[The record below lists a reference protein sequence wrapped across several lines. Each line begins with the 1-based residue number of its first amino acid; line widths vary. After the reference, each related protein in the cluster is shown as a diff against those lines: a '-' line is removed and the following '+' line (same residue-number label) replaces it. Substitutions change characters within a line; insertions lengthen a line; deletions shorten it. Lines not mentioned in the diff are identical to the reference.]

1 VARNFRLSAS
11 AWKTLMS
18 SNESNPLHAHSE
30 ALAAIVERVGASTVA
45 VLGRR
50 DAVASG
56 VAWRP
61 GLVVTAAHAFRRTPA
76 AVTLVGA
83 GGTSIGAALVGMDSS
98 TDIALFR
105 AADESAL
112 PAADLG
118 DAAALKAGHTVVAVG
133 RSSDGDV
140 VASQGIVNCAGG
152 PWQTWLGGHVD
163 RLIRLDG
170 GVYDGLSGAPV
181 ADTRGAVVGIATAA
195 LSRSYGMVVP
205 ASTVTRVVDALLA
218 HGRVARA
225 WLGIG
230 AQSVPLPDAPAPA
243 AAAASAP
250 ASFGLL
256 VTSLVGGGPAQKAG
270 LMVGD
275 ILFSAAGQAAA
286 DLRELRDAL
295 ASHIGRSVRLG
306 VLRGGKP
313 LDLQATVG
321 EWPLERRWC

>member
-1 VARNFRLSAS
+1 
-11 AWKTLMS
+11 MS
-18 SNESNPLHAHSE
+18 SHDTNSLHAHSE
-30 ALAAIVERVGASTVA
+30 ALAAVVERVGASAVA
-45 VLGRR
+45 VQGRR
-50 DAVASG
+50 EAVASG
-56 VAWRP
+56 VCWRP

-83 GGTSIGAALVGMDSS
+83 GGSSVDAALVGIDSS

-105 AADESAL
+105 LGDTNAVAAAS
-112 PAADLG
+112 LG
-118 DAAALKAGHTVVAVG
+118 DAAALKAGHTVIAVG
-133 RSSDGDV
+133 RSGDGDTI
-140 VASQGIVNCAGG
+140 ASQGIVNRAGG

-195 LSRSYGMVVP
+195 MSRSYGVVVP
-205 ASTVTRVVDALLA
+205 AATVNRVVDALLA

-230 AQSVPLPDAPAPA
+230 AQSVPLPPPTSTLGA
-243 AAAASAP
+243 
-250 ASFGLL
+250 FGLL

-275 ILFSAAGQAAA
+275 ILFSAAGRAAA

-295 ASHIGRSVRLG
+295 AVHIGESVTLG
-306 VLRGGKP
+306 ILRGGAP
-313 LDLQATVG
+313 LDVQATVG
-321 EWPLERRWC
+321 EWPLERRVC

>member
-1 VARNFRLSAS
+1 
-11 AWKTLMS
+11 MS
-18 SNESNPLHAHSE
+18 SHDTNPLHAHSE
-30 ALAAIVERVGASTVA
+30 ALAAIVERVGASAVA
-45 VLGRR
+45 VQGRR
-50 DAVASG
+50 EAVASG
-56 VAWRP
+56 VCWRP

-83 GGTSIGAALVGMDSS
+83 GGSVDAALVGIDSS

-105 AADESAL
+105 LGDTNAVGAAS
-112 PAADLG
+112 LG
-118 DAAALKAGHTVVAVG
+118 DAAALKAGHTVIAVG
-133 RSSDGDV
+133 RSGDGDTI
-140 VASQGIVNCAGG
+140 ASQGIVNRAGG

-181 ADTRGAVVGIATAA
+181 ADTRGAVVGMATAA
-195 LSRSYGMVVP
+195 MSRSYGVVVP
-205 ASTVTRVVDALLA
+205 AATVNRVVDALLA

-230 AQSVPLPDAPAPA
+230 AQSVPLPPPTSTLGA
-243 AAAASAP
+243 
-250 ASFGLL
+250 FGLL

-275 ILFSAAGQAAA
+275 ILFSAAGRAAA

-295 ASHIGRSVRLG
+295 AVHIGESVTLG
-306 VLRGGKP
+306 ILRGGAP
-313 LDLQATVG
+313 LDVQATVG
-321 EWPLERRWC
+321 EWPLERRVC

>member
-1 VARNFRLSAS
+1 
-11 AWKTLMS
+11 MS
-18 SNESNPLHAHSE
+18 SHDTNSLHAHSE
-30 ALAAIVERVGASTVA
+30 ALAAVVERVGASAVA
-45 VLGRR
+45 VQGRR
-50 DAVASG
+50 EAVASG
-56 VAWRP
+56 VCWRP

-83 GGTSIGAALVGMDSS
+83 GGSVDAALVGIDSS

-105 AADESAL
+105 LGDTNAVAAASL
-112 PAADLG
+112 S
-118 DAAALKAGHTVVAVG
+118 DAAALKAGHTVIAVG
-133 RSSDGDV
+133 RSGDGDTI
-140 VASQGIVNCAGG
+140 ASQGIVNRAGG

-195 LSRSYGMVVP
+195 MSRSYGVVVP
-205 ASTVTRVVDALLA
+205 AATVNRVVDALLA

-230 AQSVPLPDAPAPA
+230 AQSVPLPPPTSTLGA
-243 AAAASAP
+243 
-250 ASFGLL
+250 FGLL

-275 ILFSAAGQAAA
+275 ILFSAAGRAAA

-295 ASHIGRSVRLG
+295 AVHIGESVTLG
-306 VLRGGKP
+306 ILRGGAP
-313 LDLQATVG
+313 LDVQATVG
-321 EWPLERRWC
+321 EWPLERRVC